1 MRAAIKAGVVRFAL
15 PALAAA
21 LCLVPSARAQQHA
34 PLPDPIPGAIPQSP
48 AHVALDTVMT
58 GLVSPVAAVT
68 APGDPAHLYVV
79 DQVGQVWRLPL
90 AGGGANPAA
99 APDLFLDVRT
109 LLVPLGV
116 PPDFYDE
123 RGLLGLAFHPDFLS
137 NGLFYTFTSQ
147 PVRGRAD
154 FSTQPP
160 GVAPNCQTVITEWRL
175 ATVGN
180 PGNGVDPSSAR
191 ELMRIDKP
199 QSNHNG
205 GSLGFGPDRMLYV
218 SLGDGGSGNDQGP
231 GHAPEGNGQSL
242 APGNVLGKI
251 LRIDP
256 LGRNAGNGKYGIPAD
271 NPFVDGPGAPEIYA
285 YGFRNPYRM
294 AFDASGF
301 LFTGD
306 VGQNDIEEVDAVGA
320 GQNYGWPVKEG
331 SFLFD
336 RGGFVYADSPRAPAG
351 LIDPIAQYDHT
362 DGAGTP
368 ELREAIVAGFIYR
381 GTQVPGLAGH
391 YVFGDYTGQPAPSGH
406 MFMLGPSNQVQEVV
420 AANRNPL
427 ALAVLGFGQDQQG
440 ELYLLANGSGTV
452 QGMTGMV
459 LKIVATRP

>member
-1 MRAAIKAGVVRFAL
+1 MRAAVTAGPIRFAL
-15 PALAAA
+15 LALAAA
-21 LCLVPSARAQQHA
+21 LAWPPATRAQQHA
-34 PLPDPIPGAIPQSP
+34 PLPDPIPGVIPQSP
-48 AHVALDTVMT
+48 VGVALQTVMT
-58 GLVSPVAAVT
+58 GLVSPVTAAT
-68 APGDPAHLYVV
+68 APGDPAHLYVA

-90 AGGGANPAA
+90 PGAGASPAA
-99 APDLFLDVRT
+99 TPELFLDVRT
-109 LLVPLGV
+109 LLVPVGA
-116 PPDFYDE
+116 PPNFYDE
-123 RGLLGLAFHPDFLS
+123 RGLLGLAFHPDFQA

-147 PVRGRAD
+147 PASGRAD
-154 FSTQPP
+154 FSTQPQ
-160 GVAPNCQTVITEWRL
+160 GVAPNCQSVITEWRL
-175 ATVGN
+175 GTVGN
-180 PGNGVDPSSAR
+180 PANGVDPSSAR

-205 GSLGFGPDRMLYV
+205 GSLVFGPDRMLYV

-256 LGRNAGNGKYGIPAD
+256 LGRNATNGRYGIPAD
-271 NPFVDGPGAPEIYA
+271 NPFADGPGPPEIYA

-301 LFTGD
+301 LFAGD

-336 RGGFVYADSPRAPAG
+336 RGGFVYADSPHAPAG
-351 LIDPIAQYDHT
+351 LIDPIAQYDHS
-362 DGAGTP
+362 DGVDTP
-368 ELREAIVAGFIYR
+368 EVREAIVAGFIYR
-381 GTQVPGLAGH
+381 GTQVPRLTGH

-406 MFMLGPSNQVQEVV
+406 LFMLGPSNQVQEVV

-440 ELYLLANGSGTV
+440 ELYLLANGTGTV
-452 QGMTGMV
+452 HGMTGLV
-459 LKIVATRP
+459 LKIVPQAP